1 MSDWPGPSQVI
12 TQDPV
17 AVAGAV
23 MYRLALAVAAA
34 RVEGIGQGR
43 PPERHEFTGQD
54 RHWVKKG

>member
-1 MSDWPGPSQVI
+1 MI